1 MKRAV
6 DVLRGRVHPLDAVE
20 AAVPRIVRDEHAS
33 GPAYDPAAARLVLS
47 PHLDDAV
54 LSCWGE
60 LSADGEVAVVNVFS
74 ARPDAADCSL
84 YDRIAGATDARVRME
99 ERAVEDRHALALS
112 GRAPRNLHFLES
124 AYRRRAP
131 AARHLLRALGGHCP
145 AASAV
150 LAPAG
155 IGFHPDHL
163 LVRNAALLLRRG
175 GMPVELYADM
185 PYCAAYG
192 WPAWVTGQ
200 PPRANLV
207 IDAYW
212 EPALDAVSA
221 RGLTLTSVP
230 RTLTDEQRSSKLEAM
245 RRYATQYPTLTRG
258 PLDVLAHPEVLGFEL
273 KWRVEDGSTRA
284 A

>member
-1 MKRAV
+1 MKSAV
-6 DVLRGRVHPLDAVE
+6 DVVRGRVHPLDAVG
-20 AAVPRIVRDEHAS
+20 AAFPRIVRDDSAS
-33 GPAYDPAAARLVLS
+33 GPAHDPAAARLVLS

-60 LSADGEVAVVNVFS
+60 LSADGEVIVVNVFS
-74 ARPDAADCSL
+74 ALPDTAECSL

-99 ERAVEDRHALALS
+99 ERVAEDRHALALS
-112 GRAPRNLHFLES
+112 GRAPRNLDLLEN
-124 AYRRRAP
+124 AYRSRAP
-131 AARHLLRALGGHCP
+131 ATRHLLRALGGLCP
-145 AASAV
+145 AASGV
-150 LAPAG
+150 MAPAG
-155 IGFHPDHL
+155 IGSHPDHL

-200 PPRANLV
+200 PPTANLV

-221 RGLTLTSVP
+221 GGLKLTSVP
-230 RTLTDEQRSSKLEAM
+230 RTLSDGQRSSKLRAM
-245 RRYATQYPTLTRG
+245 RCYATQYPSLTRG
-258 PLDVLAHPEVLGFEL
+258 PLDVLAQPELLGYEL